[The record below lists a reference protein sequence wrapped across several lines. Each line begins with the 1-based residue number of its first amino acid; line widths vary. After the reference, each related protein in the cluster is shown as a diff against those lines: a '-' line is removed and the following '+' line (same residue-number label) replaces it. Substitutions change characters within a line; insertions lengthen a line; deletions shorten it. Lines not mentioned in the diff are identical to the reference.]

1 MYYMF
6 NRFKN
11 IVMILLLL
19 FNIINVTSF
28 ITPKQIKHNKHI
40 LLASKGKKGIFS
52 PLVEE
57 AKYFIGEKELN
68 ELRAKI
74 ILEHSKVIS
83 KFVDTSSS
91 KFGQIALKCLFEAAD
106 SNDDGSL
113 DVEEIKA
120 ACEALGFDWID
131 DEKSRKL
138 IINNDQNLD
147 EVINFEEFV
156 ISAPKMLRV
165 NLVKLAK
172 KNGNDLGF
180 LV

>member
-1 MYYMF
+1 MF
-6 NRFKN
+6 NLYKSLTIFL
-11 IVMILLLL
+11 IVLC
-19 FNIINVTSF
+19 NAVTVNSF
-28 ITPKQIKHNKHI
+28 INNKLYKSHYTY
-40 LLASKGKKGIFS
+40 LSASKGKKGIFS

-57 AKYFIGEKELN
+57 AKHYMGDTELN

-106 SNDDGSL
+106 SNNDGSL
-113 DVEEIKA
+113 DVKEIQA

-138 IINNDQNLD
+138 ITNGDQNLD
-147 EVINFEEFV
+147 EVIDFEEFV
-156 ISAPKMLRV
+156 TSAPKMLRV

>member
-1 MYYMF
+1 MF
-6 NRFKN
+6 NLYKSLTIFL
-11 IVMILLLL
+11 IVLC
-19 FNIINVTSF
+19 NAVTVNSF
-28 ITPKQIKHNKHI
+28 INTKLCKSHYTY
-40 LLASKGKKGIFS
+40 LSASKGKKGIFS

-57 AKYFIGEKELN
+57 AKHYMGDTELN

-106 SNDDGSL
+106 SNNDGSL
-113 DVEEIKA
+113 DVKEIQA

-138 IINNDQNLD
+138 ITNGDQNLD
-147 EVINFEEFV
+147 EVIDFEEFV
-156 ISAPKMLRV
+156 TSAPKMLRV

>member
-1 MYYMF
+1 MF
-6 NRFKN
+6 NLNKN
-11 IVMILLLL
+11 LIIILTLL
-19 FNIINVTSF
+19 FSILNVTSF
-28 ITPKQIKHNKHI
+28 TTSKNIKHNKHI
-40 LLASKGKKGIFS
+40 LSASKGKKGIFS

-57 AKYFIGEKELN
+57 AKYFIGDKELN

-83 KFVDTSSS
+83 KFVDTSST

-106 SNDDGSL
+106 SNHDGSL
-113 DVEEIKA
+113 DVDEIKA

-180 LV
+180 LI

>member
-1 MYYMF
+1 M
-6 NRFKN
+6 
-11 IVMILLLL
+11 
-19 FNIINVTSF
+19 
-28 ITPKQIKHNKHI
+28 
-40 LLASKGKKGIFS
+40 
-52 PLVEE
+52 
-57 AKYFIGEKELN
+57 
-68 ELRAKI
+68 
-74 ILEHSKVIS
+74 
-83 KFVDTSSS
+83 
-91 KFGQIALKCLFEAAD
+91 FEAAD

>member
-1 MYYMF
+1 MF
-6 NRFKN
+6 NLHKSFTIILILISN
-11 IVMILLLL
+11 MIIV
-19 FNIINVTSF
+19 NSF
-28 ITPKQIKHNKHI
+28 INTKSSKSRHI
-40 LLASKGKKGIFS
+40 FLSASKGKKGIFS

-57 AKYFIGEKELN
+57 AKHYMGDTELN

-106 SNDDGSL
+106 SNNDGSL
-113 DVEEIKA
+113 DVKEIQA

-138 IINNDQNLD
+138 ITNGDQNLD
-147 EVINFEEFV
+147 EVIDFEEFV
-156 ISAPKMLRV
+156 TSAPKMLRV